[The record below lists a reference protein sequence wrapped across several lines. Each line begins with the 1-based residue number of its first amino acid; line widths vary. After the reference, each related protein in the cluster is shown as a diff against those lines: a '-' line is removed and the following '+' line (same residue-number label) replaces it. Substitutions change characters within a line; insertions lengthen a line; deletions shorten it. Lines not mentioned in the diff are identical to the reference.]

1 MNNSTNIKQYIIDT
15 LCNGTDKL
23 IPARLNNKYLNNYNI
38 DIDSILNYYKDSESL
53 QESLYRILN
62 DIDEKPICKI
72 CGKPLKYNRGFSTY
86 CSKACSNKDPEVLKK
101 NSENVS
107 KSMKKAYKERG
118 NDIKKKRAKSLG
130 LKDDFNSVTPFA
142 IKEYQDKA
150 RQTILDKYGVEN
162 VFQLPEYRC
171 DPKLASRKKS
181 IELWKSRG
189 YNIEYTDDNN
199 IIIKNGCKEHG
210 DITLSI
216 SDFNN
221 RMKSDRRDNVNIC
234 PICNP
239 IGHNKTSGFE
249 QAVIDILDEI
259 GITYILHDRELIK
272 PYEIDIL
279 IPDIKLAIEC
289 NGVWWHSINN
299 VNTEYHKFKR
309 EQLEKSSDYTLLSLY
324 DIMFFNHK
332 DTFKEYIKSLYNSKD
347 YIINK
352 DTKYQIDEL
361 DFKNDF
367 TGNYSLYR
375 SFVNQY
381 SLIPLYDVQDLL
393 VFFANINCKI
403 CCITID
409 GIIVAI
415 YKVIGKTIIDIVVAY
430 GYKIDINIFKEYYYG
445 YTLSMNTDD
454 PRKIIV
460 NNEKPFHENELYTYD
475 YNNRKGNIK
484 VPIVNYDD
492 PDIIKC
498 VNSGDKSIELLYK

>member
-1 MNNSTNIKQYIIDT
+1 
-15 LCNGTDKL
+15 
-23 IPARLNNKYLNNYNI
+23 
-38 DIDSILNYYKDSESL
+38 
-53 QESLYRILN
+53 
-62 DIDEKPICKI
+62 
-72 CGKPLKYNRGFSTY
+72 
-86 CSKACSNKDPEVLKK
+86 
-101 NSENVS
+101 
-107 KSMKKAYKERG
+107 
-118 NDIKKKRAKSLG
+118 
-130 LKDDFNSVTPFA
+130 
-142 IKEYQDKA
+142 
-150 RQTILDKYGVEN
+150 
-162 VFQLPEYRC
+162 
-171 DPKLASRKKS
+171 
-181 IELWKSRG
+181 
-189 YNIEYTDDNN
+189 
-199 IIIKNGCKEHG
+199 
-210 DITLSI
+210 
-216 SDFNN
+216 
-221 RMKSDRRDNVNIC
+221 MKSDRRDNVNIC